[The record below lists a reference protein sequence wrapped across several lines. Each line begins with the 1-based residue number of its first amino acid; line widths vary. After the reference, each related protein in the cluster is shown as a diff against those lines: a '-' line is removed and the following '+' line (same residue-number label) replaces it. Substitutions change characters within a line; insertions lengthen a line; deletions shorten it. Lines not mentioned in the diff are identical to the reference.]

1 MSAPSHSSIMS
12 FSSSSK
18 YLFVLSLYS
27 EFQYGSLVKL
37 FLVVQLKLNAFIPK
51 LDTLLAQFNVDII
64 VSPQSWFGDTKLSLL
79 VYLHGGGCLIKSAYS
94 SIYHAH
100 LNVVVAEAGGV
111 TVSIN
116 YRLAP
121 EHHLPIAYEDSQIIV
136 KWAAPHSN
144 GEGPEVWLRDYA
156 GFDRVFFGGDS
167 AGDNLVHNMASRV
180 WRKMLDDFNL
190 DVIFL
195 NCPYFWGKDLISIE
209 LTKLRANA
217 YVKGIWYY
225 VNPKSTG
232 VDDPLLNSLM
242 EPNISRLD
250 FVVAKKVGYFHQQEY
265 CVDASLSG

>member
-1 MSAPSHSSIMS
+1 MSAPSHSSIMFFS
-12 FSSSSK
+12 FSSK

-37 FLVVQLKLNAFIPK
+37 FLVVQLE
-51 LDTLLAQFNVDII
+51 VR
-64 VSPQSWFGDTKLSLL
+64 FGDTKLSLL
-79 VYLHGGGCLIKSAYS
+79 VYLHGGGCLIKSAFS
-94 SIYHAH
+94 PTYHAF

-121 EHHLPIAYEDSQIIV
+121 EHPLPIAYEDFQIAV
-136 KWAAPHSN
+136 KWVAPHSN

-156 GFDRVFFGGDS
+156 SFDRVFFCGDS
-167 AGDNLVHNMASRV
+167 AGDNLAHNMASRV
-180 WRKMLDDFNL
+180 WREMLDNFNL

-209 LTKLRANA
+209 LTKLQAKA

-225 VNPKSTG
+225 VHPKSTE
-232 VDDPLLNSLM
+232 VDDPLLNPLM